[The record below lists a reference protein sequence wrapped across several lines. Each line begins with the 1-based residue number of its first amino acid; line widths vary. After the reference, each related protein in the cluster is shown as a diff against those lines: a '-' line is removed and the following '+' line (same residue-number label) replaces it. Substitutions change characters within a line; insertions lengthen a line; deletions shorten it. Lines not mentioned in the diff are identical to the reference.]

1 MVQFNLKNTTD
12 IDQNYQNGLLPQRN
26 DKNLFYS
33 QTSSRS
39 NLTNFN
45 LSSENRRILRKT
57 ENFTFEKIS
66 LKDFDYNFKVQKEIS
81 TWIKKLEWD
90 FPTSSVKN
98 VFKNHIFNYLYIWK
112 DEQKN
117 IVAYSLCYFS
127 ENISHIAYVFYNP
140 EFAHGNLPIRLVLQV
155 IIDSQELG
163 LKYCYLGRFS
173 TNTGFYK
180 RNMPGFEYFENNQWL
195 PYTNLSKI

>member
-1 MVQFNLKNTTD
+1 MTKFNLKNTKS
-12 IDQNYQNGLLPQRN
+12 IDQNYQDGLLPQRN
-26 DKNLFYS
+26 DKNLFYF

-39 NLTNFN
+39 NLKNFI

-57 ENFTFEKIS
+57 QNFTFEKIPLES
-66 LKDFDYNFKVQKEIS
+66 FDYNSKIQKEII
-81 TWIKKLEWD
+81 TWVKKLGWN
-90 FPTSSVKN
+90 FPVSSIKN

-127 ENISHIAYVFYNP
+127 KNISHIAYVFYNP
-140 EFAHGNLPIRLVLQV
+140 QLTHENLPIRLVLQV

-173 TNTGFYK
+173 KDTGFYK
-180 RNMPGFEYFENNQWL
+180 RNMPGFEYFKDNKWQ
-195 PYTNLSKI
+195 NL